1 MNTLK
6 EITDTA
12 ENESPRFQLDLSVTD
27 LGLLNDLLN
36 SVSDPRA
43 NPLRQTIEQHIRSN
57 VLFDLWINK
66 SIILCNNCSGSGNIR
81 FWEDFLE
88 EYVTAPCQ
96 KCKNTG
102 RLIQFTT
109 IRYEPLNPVWKD
121 QLAPVY

>member
-6 EITDTA
+6 EITTSA
-12 ENESPRFQLDLSVTD
+12 ENGSSRFQLDLSVTD
-27 LGLLNDLLN
+27 LGLLNDLLH

-43 NPLRQTIEQHIRSN
+43 APLRQTIEQHIRSK

-66 SIILCNNCSGSGNIR
+66 SIVLCDNCSGSGNVR
-81 FWEDFLE
+81 FWDDFLG
-88 EYVTAPCQ
+88 EYITAPCR
-96 KCKNTG
+96 KCKKAG

-109 IRYEPLNPVWKD
+109 IRFEPLSPGWKD